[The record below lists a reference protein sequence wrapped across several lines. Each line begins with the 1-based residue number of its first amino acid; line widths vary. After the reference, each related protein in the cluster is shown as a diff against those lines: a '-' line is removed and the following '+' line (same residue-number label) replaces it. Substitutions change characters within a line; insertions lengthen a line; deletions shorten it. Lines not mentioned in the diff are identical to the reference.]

1 MLSGHWF
8 PPHYRCPDWQ
18 IHAELIVYQTFISS
32 CSQTCLDV
40 DTLLLYC
47 IVVPILIIVSVISC
61 FVLLRAVAGHSLA
74 DCKHRAVRFIGGFRQ
89 QRPR

>member
-1 MLSGHWF
+1 M
-8 PPHYRCPDWQ
+8 
-18 IHAELIVYQTFISS
+18 SS
-32 CSQTCLDV
+32 YMTQEEHFSLA
-40 DTLLLYC
+40 TLLLYC